1 MFNIPNYNNNY
12 NYPFWNGYANQT
24 APQSQP
30 VVQSNGINWVQ
41 GEGGAKSYALAPN
54 QSILLVD
61 SEKDVFY
68 VKTTDSSGMPL
79 PLRIFDFKER
89 TIAPNKNE
97 NNQPP
102 ADYITRKEFEKRLAE
117 ITNNGKQHIPTTK
130 Q

>member
-1 MFNIPNYNNNY
+1 MFNTPNYNTY
-12 NYPFWNGYANQT
+12 NYPFWNSYANQT

-30 VVQSNGINWVQ
+30 VAQPNGINWVQ
-41 GEGGAKSYALAPN
+41 GEAGAKSYALAPN

-89 TIAPNKNE
+89 TVTPNKTE
-97 NNQPP
+97 NNQPTP
-102 ADYITRKEFEKRLAE
+102 DYITRKEFEKRLAE
-117 ITNNGKQHIPTTK
+117 IANNGKQHIQSTK
-130 Q
+130 